1 MIDYLKF
8 MLGEAI
14 EQIIRQDDL
23 TTQSIIWRLYQKNIF
38 SKQLE
43 KLINNI

>member
-23 TTQSIIWRLYQKNIF
+23 TKQSIIWRLYKKKIF